1 MAEGT
6 TTTLADTLL
15 DDLDDLSDGDE
26 DNEELEG
33 EQNDQKL
40 ELAGGDA
47 EQTSIRT
54 QPSPSYLQDSGLQS
68 HLAAFRKNPEDN
80 NLIIAS
86 NKFLTQLATELTTA
100 HQNLVDAYNH
110 KFPELTDLVRDPLRY
125 KNAVQQ
131 IGNEMDVT
139 MIDMSSIL
147 TPNQIITISVAS
159 STTSGRP
166 LTAAEMQTVQN
177 AAKLMEDLWE
187 VQAELT
193 GLVEDRMTDWAPNTS
208 ALVGSAIA
216 AQLISMAGG
225 LAELS
230 RIPSCNLQVL
240 GQVKATDRAGLSSL
254 ATKPHT
260 GILHECQ
267 LVQAVPSHLH
277 KKALKMVAAKLALA
291 IRCDF
296 VNVNTGRTRSSASG
310 EKFRAEI
317 EERTQKWQAPDKAQ
331 TLKALPK
338 PDLTVKKRRG
348 GKRMRRLKE
357 RFEETALMKQANTR
371 AFSSQTGEYGDDAM
385 GLTLGMLDNMEGAGG
400 AVRKT
405 SEKRK
410 MRHANTKASRKR
422 QAQMEKA
429 SASVAAGEA
438 SGMASSMVFTPVQG
452 MELVDPTANRK
463 RVEDAN
469 KNWFSK
475 NAGFQSALPKSK

>member
-1 MAEGT
+1 MADGT

-15 DDLDDLSDGDE
+15 DDLDDLSDGEEEEVD
-26 DNEELEG
+26 DNQEHQLDG
-33 EQNDQKL
+33 DGNDNIK
-40 ELAGGDA
+40 AA
-47 EQTSIRT
+47 STSK
-54 QPSPSYLQDSGLQS
+54 QPSYLQDAGLQA
-68 HLAAFRKNPEDN
+68 HLAAFRKNPQDN

-86 NKFLTQLATELTTA
+86 NKYLIQLATTLTTA
-100 HQNLVDAYNH
+100 HENLVDAYNP
-110 KFPELTDLVRDPLRY
+110 KLPELADLVRDAHRY

-139 MIDMSSIL
+139 TVDLSDIL

-166 LTAAEMQTVQN
+166 LADLELAVVHDTA
-177 AAKLMEDLWE
+177 KHMEDLWE
-187 VQAELT
+187 VQEDLT
-193 GLVEDRMTDWAPNTS
+193 KLVENRMSDWAPNTS
-208 ALVGSAIA
+208 ALVGSALA

-230 RIPSCNLQVL
+230 RIPACNLQVL

-254 ATKPHT
+254 STKPHA
-260 GILHECQ
+260 GILHDCD

-291 IRCDF
+291 IRCDC
-296 VNVNTGRTRSSASG
+296 VNVQTGRTRSAASG
-310 EKFRAEI
+310 EQFRAGI

-357 RFEETALMKQANTR
+357 RFEETELMKQANTR

-400 AVRKT
+400 AVRKKT
-405 SEKRK
+405 EKRK
-410 MRHANTKASRKR
+410 MGHANTKASRKR
-422 QAQMEKA
+422 QAQMAKA
-429 SASVAAGEA
+429 SSSSNGL
-438 SGMASSMVFTPVQG
+438 ASSMVFTPLQG
-452 MELVDPTANRK
+452 MELIDPTVNLK

-475 NAGFQSALPKSK
+475 NAGFQSALPRK